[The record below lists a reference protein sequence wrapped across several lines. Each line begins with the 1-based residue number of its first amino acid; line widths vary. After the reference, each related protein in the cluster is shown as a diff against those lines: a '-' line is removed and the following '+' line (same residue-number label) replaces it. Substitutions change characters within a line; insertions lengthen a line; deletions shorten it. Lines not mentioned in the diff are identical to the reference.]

1 MHSRFQNYLITAFW
15 FYCYVCFLT
24 SRGDWPCP
32 HPSWHLKCQ
41 QLDLTQSV
49 DTGKDLSI
57 DPIVA
62 TVVGFLDVIN
72 GVNFH
77 FHTRITGVWSIVGI
91 EMVVE
96 YKGFR
101 SRWKSHACSSSLPV
115 SSDQL
120 ESSSLPDL
128 DFSWEQFDSVDTGGL
143 FGDANETFDFQDDP
157 DLKHDTDQPDNI
169 VHRFVEPKPKVAP
182 SKPVAPTSDSLAI
195 KRTADELAS
204 RHVHRS
210 ILDVKQPW
218 QKGPLA
224 GMFGKQKP
232 FWERLQVTKSVPV
245 VGLLDHVV
253 ASSASSE
260 IPRPIQQTELT
271 VNRIRSSR
279 IIASDD
285 NYRHLSLS
293 RFKTMVLL
301 DLDCT
306 RLGQSLRSFA
316 GTLCTDDEL
325 SQAFMDVFAPK
336 ATGTIL
342 KRCNAL
348 WRFSCWLQRWGSFSP
363 FNQDEGVIYEYICHL
378 RNSGAGSTT
387 PSDEICRH
395 TSGLLSDLAKG
406 HAESSSRGGSARL
419 LHDQEGEETCRS
431 LEGC

>member
-169 VHRFVEPKPKVAP
+169 MHRFVEPKPKVAP

-204 RHVHRS
+204 RHVHKS

-224 GMFGKQKP
+224 GIFGKQKP
-232 FWERLQVTKSVPV
+232 FWERLQVTESVPV

-348 WRFSCWLQRWGSFSP
+348 WRFSCWLQHWGSFSP

-378 RNSGAGSTT
+378 RNS
-387 PSDEICRH
+387 
-395 TSGLLSDLAKG
+395 
-406 HAESSSRGGSARL
+406 
-419 LHDQEGEETCRS
+419 
-431 LEGC
+431 